1 MKTVLQYERTG
12 GVLDQT
18 APVSSLTCR
27 PAGRLLS
34 SLTGP
39 ETASRETGVV
49 MAPLTGSE
57 FVSQDRSPR
66 GAAGVLRRLCG
77 WAIAILLVVPA
88 LDAGAQE
95 RPLEIGV
102 LAFGPRP
109 VPVWSCGA
117 PGPAAAETP
126 PKTET
131 MPFYIL
137 GLMEGLEKLNYV
149 DARNDKAGRPGRRV
163 NLDVRMGTFQ
173 ELEGH
178 AQQFARKPVDMIVA
192 VATAAVRIA
201 QDETRGHPIPILFP
215 GISDPVGEGFV
226 QSLAHP
232 GGFITGVSH
241 QEVQGSGKRLELF
254 KEMLP
259 GLRRVVTLRRS
270 AYRPSELS
278 LADVRSTAVRLNVEI
293 LDWAVNSRD
302 ELKSKLATLTPDTA
316 DGIMIL
322 PDSLVIS
329 SLDLIIPASVTQR
342 VPTFGLQ
349 DFMADY
355 GALASYGP
363 SARQA
368 GARVAQYI
376 DKIAKGAKPG
386 DLPVEPVDP
395 LFSVNL
401 KVANCLGLT
410 VPLEVLRQADRVI
423 R

>member
-1 MKTVLQYERTG
+1 MLAG
-12 GVLDQT
+12 
-18 APVSSLTCR
+18 R
-27 PAGRLLS
+27 PAPK
-34 SLTGP
+34 LTGRRGP
-39 ETASRETGVV
+39 HRYQTGVV
-49 MAPLTGSE
+49 MASMTGSE
-57 FVSQDRSPR
+57 LASLGGSRRAR
-66 GAAGVLRRLCG
+66 GGLRRRLRG
-77 WAIAILLVVPA
+77 WSIAFLMAAPA
-88 LDAGAQE
+88 LGAQAQE
-95 RPLEIGV
+95 RPLEVGV

-117 PGPAAAETP
+117 PSPAATEAS
-126 PKTET
+126 PKQET

-137 GLMEGLEKLNYV
+137 GLMEGLQKLNYV
-149 DARNDKAGRPGRRV
+149 VDVRNEKGGQPGRRV
-163 NLDVRMGTFQ
+163 NLDVRMGNFQ
-173 ELEGH
+173 ELKGH

-192 VATAAVRIA
+192 VASAAVRIA
-201 QDETRGHPIPILFP
+201 QEETRDHPIPILFP

-226 QSLAHP
+226 QSLARP

-254 KEMLP
+254 KEMRP
-259 GLRRVVTLRRS
+259 GLRRVITLRRS
-270 AYRPSELS
+270 GYRPSELS
-278 LADVRSTAVRLNVEI
+278 LADVRSAAVRLNVEI
-293 LDWAVNSRD
+293 LDWSADSRD
-302 ELKSKLATLTPDTA
+302 ELKAKLATLTPETA

-329 SLDLIIPASVTQR
+329 SLDLIIPASITHR

-349 DFMADY
+349 DFMAEY
-355 GALASYGP
+355 GAIASYGP

-410 VPLEVLRQADRVI
+410 VPLEVLRQADRVV

>member
-1 MKTVLQYERTG
+1 M
-12 GVLDQT
+12 
-18 APVSSLTCR
+18 
-27 PAGRLLS
+27 PAGRPAAKLA
-34 SLTGP
+34 GRP
-39 ETASRETGVV
+39 EPQRWELGVV
-49 MAPLTGSE
+49 MASLTGSD
-57 FVSQDRSPR
+57 FASSRRNGR
-66 GAAGVLRRLCG
+66 GGPHRRLRG
-77 WAIAILLVVPA
+77 WSLAILLAAPVLGA
-88 LDAGAQE
+88 QAQE
-95 RPLEIGV
+95 RPIEIGV

-109 VPVWSCGA
+109 APVWSCGGS
-117 PGPAAAETP
+117 GPAAAEAP
-126 PKTET
+126 AKQET

-137 GLMEGLEKLNYV
+137 GLMEGLAKLNYV
-149 DARNDKAGRPGRRV
+149 DVRSAKPGQPGRRV
-163 NLDVRMGTFQ
+163 NLDVRMGNFQ
-173 ELEGH
+173 ELKVH
-178 AQQFARKPVDMIVA
+178 AQQFASKPVDIIVA
-192 VATAAVRIA
+192 VASAAVRIA

-226 QSLAHP
+226 QSLARP

-259 GLRRVVTLRRS
+259 GLRRVITLRRS
-270 AYRPSELS
+270 GYRPSELS
-278 LADVRSTAVRLNVEI
+278 LVDVRSAASRLNVEI
-293 LDWAVNSRD
+293 LDWAADSRD
-302 ELKSKLATLTPDTA
+302 ELKAMLAKLAPETA

-329 SLDLIIPASVTQR
+329 SLDLIIPASIAHR

-349 DFMADY
+349 DFMAEY

-395 LFSVNL
+395 LFFVNL

-410 VPLEVLRQADRVI
+410 VPLEVLRQADRVV

>member
-1 MKTVLQYERTG
+1 MT
-12 GVLDQT
+12 
-18 APVSSLTCR
+18 S
-27 PAGRLLS
+27 
-34 SLTGP
+34 
-39 ETASRETGVV
+39 
-49 MAPLTGSE
+49 LTGSE
-57 FVSQDRSPR
+57 LASLGRAHRVRS
-66 GAAGVLRRLCG
+66 GLRRRLRG
-77 WAIAILLVVPA
+77 WSVAILMVAPA
-88 LDAGAQE
+88 LGAQAQE

-117 PGPAAAETP
+117 PGLAATPAP
-126 PKTET
+126 PKQEA

-137 GLMEGLEKLNYV
+137 GLMEGLQKLNYV
-149 DARNDKAGRPGRRV
+149 DVRNEKAGQPGRRV
-163 NLDVRMGTFQ
+163 NLDVRMGNFQ
-173 ELEGH
+173 ELKSH
-178 AQQFARKPVDMIVA
+178 AQQLARKPVDMIVA
-192 VATAAVRIA
+192 VASAAVRIA
-201 QDETRGHPIPILFP
+201 QEETHDHPIPILFP

-226 QSLAHP
+226 QSLARP

-254 KEMLP
+254 KEMRP
-259 GLRRVVTLRRS
+259 GLRRVITLRRS
-270 AYRPSELS
+270 GYRPSELS
-278 LADVRSTAVRLNVEI
+278 IADVRSAAVRLNVEI
-293 LDWAVNSRD
+293 LDWKADSRD
-302 ELKSKLATLTPDTA
+302 ELKAMLAKLTPDTA

-329 SLDLIIPASVTQR
+329 SLDLIIPASIEHR

-410 VPLEVLRQADRVI
+410 VPLEVLRQADRVV

>member
-1 MKTVLQYERTG
+1 MLAG
-12 GVLDQT
+12 
-18 APVSSLTCR
+18 R
-27 PAGRLLS
+27 PAPKLAGGAR
-34 SLTGP
+34 
-39 ETASRETGVV
+39 TASLEKGVV
-49 MAPLTGSE
+49 MASLTGSE
-57 FVSQDRSPR
+57 FGSSSRR
-66 GAAGVLRRLCG
+66 RRAHGGLRRRLRG
-77 WAIAILLVVPA
+77 WSIAILVVAPVVA
-88 LDAGAQE
+88 PVLGAHAQE

-102 LAFGPRP
+102 LAFGPRLA
-109 VPVWSCGA
+109 PVWSCGA
-117 PGPAAAETP
+117 PSLAAAEAP
-126 PKTET
+126 PRQAT

-149 DARNDKAGRPGRRV
+149 DARTEKAGQPGRRV

-173 ELEGH
+173 ELKGH

-192 VATAAVRIA
+192 VASAAVRIA
-201 QDETRGHPIPILFP
+201 QEETRGHPIPILFP

-232 GGFITGVSH
+232 GGLITGVSH

-259 GLRRVVTLRRS
+259 GLRRVITLRKS
-270 AYRPSELS
+270 GYRPSELS
-278 LADVRSTAVRLNVEI
+278 LAAVRSAAVRLNVEI
-293 LDWAVNSRD
+293 LDWAVDSRD
-302 ELKSKLATLTPDTA
+302 ELKAMLAKLTPDTA

-329 SLDLIIPASVTQR
+329 SLDLIIPASIAHR

-395 LFSVNL
+395 LFYINL

>member
-1 MKTVLQYERTG
+1 M
-12 GVLDQT
+12 
-18 APVSSLTCR
+18 
-27 PAGRLLS
+27 
-34 SLTGP
+34 
-39 ETASRETGVV
+39 AS
-49 MAPLTGSE
+49 PTGSE
-57 FVSQDRSPR
+57 FASSGR
-66 GAAGVLRRLCG
+66 GRRARAGLWRRLRG
-77 WAIAILLVVPA
+77 WSIAILVVAPA
-88 LDAGAQE
+88 LGARAQE

-109 VPVWSCGA
+109 VPVWSCGD
-117 PGPAAAETP
+117 PNLAAAGSS
-126 PKTET
+126 KKET

-137 GLMEGLEKLNYV
+137 GLMEGLKKLDYV
-149 DARNDKAGRPGRRV
+149 DARNEKAGQPGRRV
-163 NLDVRMGTFQ
+163 NLDVRLGTFQ
-173 ELEGH
+173 ELKGY
-178 AQQFARKPVDMIVA
+178 AQELARKPVDMIVA
-192 VATAAVRIA
+192 VASAAVRIA
-201 QDETRGHPIPILFP
+201 QEETRGRPIPILFP

-232 GGFITGVSH
+232 GGLITGVSH

-259 GLRRVVTLRRS
+259 GLRRVITLRRTN
-270 AYRPSELS
+270 YRPSELS
-278 LADVRSTAVRLNVEI
+278 LADIRANAARLNVEI
-293 LDWAVNSRD
+293 IDWAVDNRD
-302 ELKSKLATLTPDTA
+302 QLKSMLDKLTPDTA

-329 SLDLIIPASVTQR
+329 SLDLIIPASIAHR

-395 LFSVNL
+395 VFAINL
-401 KVANCLGLT
+401 KVANCLGLM
-410 VPLEVLRQADRVI
+410 VPLEVLRQADYVI

>member
-1 MKTVLQYERTG
+1 M
-12 GVLDQT
+12 
-18 APVSSLTCR
+18 
-27 PAGRLLS
+27 
-34 SLTGP
+34 
-39 ETASRETGVV
+39 AS
-49 MAPLTGSE
+49 LTGSE
-57 FVSQDRSPR
+57 FVSSRCGR
-66 GAAGVLRRLCG
+66 RARARLWRRLRG
-77 WAIAILLVVPA
+77 WSIAALMVAPA
-88 LDAGAQE
+88 LGAHAQE

-117 PGPAAAETP
+117 PSLAAAETRP
-126 PKTET
+126 EKET
-131 MPFYIL
+131 MPFYIV
-137 GLMEGLEKLNYV
+137 GLKEGLEKLSYV
-149 DARNDKAGRPGRRV
+149 DARNQKAGQPGRRF
-163 NLDVRMGTFQ
+163 NLDVRMGTFE
-173 ELEGH
+173 ELKGY

-192 VATAAVRIA
+192 VASAAVRIA
-201 QDETRGHPIPILFP
+201 QEQTREHPVPILFP

-232 GGFITGVSH
+232 GGSITGVSH

-259 GLRRVVTLRRS
+259 GLRRVITLRKTG
-270 AYRPSELS
+270 YRPSELS
-278 LADVRSTAVRLNVEI
+278 LADVRSAAVRLNVEI
-293 LDWAVNSRD
+293 IDWAVDSRD
-302 ELKSKLATLTPDTA
+302 GLKSMLANLTPDTA

-329 SLDLIIPASVTQR
+329 SLDLIIPASIAHH

-395 LFSVNL
+395 VFAVNL
-401 KVANCLGLT
+401 KVANCLGFT
-410 VPLEVLRQADRVI
+410 VPLEVLRQADQVI

>member
-1 MKTVLQYERTG
+1 MV
-12 GVLDQT
+12 
-18 APVSSLTCR
+18 SLTSLQFASCGCR
-27 PAGRLLS
+27 
-34 SLTGP
+34 
-39 ETASRETGVV
+39 
-49 MAPLTGSE
+49 
-57 FVSQDRSPR
+57 R
-66 GAAGVLRRLCG
+66 GERGGFSRRLRG
-77 WAIAILLVVPA
+77 LSIALLLLVPA
-88 LDAGAQE
+88 QPVRAQE

-109 VPVWSCGA
+109 IPVWSCGNA
-117 PGPAAAETP
+117 GGAAAAAQ
-126 PKTET
+126 PKQET

-137 GLMEGLEKLNYV
+137 GLLEGLEKLNYLDV
-149 DARNDKAGRPGRRV
+149 RNEKAGRTGRRV

-173 ELEGH
+173 ELRIH
-178 AQQFARKPVDMIVA
+178 AQEFARKPVDIIVA
-192 VATAAVRIA
+192 VASAAVKIA
-201 QDETRGHPIPILFP
+201 QEETRDHPIPILFP

-226 QSLAHP
+226 QSLARP

-254 KEMLP
+254 KEMVP

-270 AYRPSELS
+270 GYRPSELS
-278 LADVRSTAVRLNVEI
+278 LVDVRAAATRLNVEI
-293 LDWAVNSRD
+293 LDWAVGNRD
-302 ELKSKLATLTPDTA
+302 ELKSALDKLTPDTA

-329 SLDLIIPASVTQR
+329 SLDLIIPASVAHR

-368 GARVAQYI
+368 GARVAQYV
-376 DKIAKGAKPG
+376 DKIVKGAKPG

-395 LFSVNL
+395 IFAINL

-410 VPLEVLRQADRVI
+410 VPLEVLREADRVI

>member
-1 MKTVLQYERTG
+1 MT
-12 GVLDQT
+12 
-18 APVSSLTCR
+18 
-27 PAGRLLS
+27 
-34 SLTGP
+34 SLTGSGF
-39 ETASRETGVV
+39 AS
-49 MAPLTGSE
+49 L
-57 FVSQDRSPR
+57 DRSAHAC
-66 GAAGVLRRLCG
+66 GGLRRRLRG
-77 WAIAILLVVPA
+77 WSIALLVLA
-88 LDAGAQE
+88 STAGAHAQE
-95 RPLEIGV
+95 QPLEIGV

-117 PGPAAAETP
+117 TSLAATQSASKQET
-126 PKTET
+126 KQET
-131 MPFYIL
+131 LPFYIV
-137 GLMEGLEKLNYV
+137 GLVEGLEKLNYV
-149 DARNDKAGRPGRRV
+149 DTRHDNAGQPGRRF

-173 ELEGH
+173 ELKGY
-178 AQQFARKPVDMIVA
+178 AQQFTRKPVDMIVA
-192 VATAAVRIA
+192 VASAAVRIA

-232 GGFITGVSH
+232 GGSITGVSH

-259 GLRRVVTLRRS
+259 GLRRVITLRRTN
-270 AYRPSELS
+270 YRPSELS
-278 LADVRSTAVRLNVEI
+278 LADVRATAIRLNVEI
-293 LDWAVNSRD
+293 LDWVVDNREQLEAR
-302 ELKSKLATLTPDTA
+302 LAKLTPDAA

-329 SLDLIIPASVTQR
+329 SLDLIIPASIAHH

-349 DFMADY
+349 DFMAEY

-376 DKIAKGAKPG
+376 DKLAKGAKPG

-395 LFSVNL
+395 VFAVNL

-410 VPLEVLRQADRVI
+410 VPLEVLRQADQVI

>member
-1 MKTVLQYERTG
+1 M
-12 GVLDQT
+12 
-18 APVSSLTCR
+18 
-27 PAGRLLS
+27 
-34 SLTGP
+34 
-39 ETASRETGVV
+39 AS
-49 MAPLTGSE
+49 LTGSE
-57 FVSQDRSPR
+57 FASSGRSR
-66 GAAGVLRRLCG
+66 RARTALWRRLRG
-77 WAIAILLVVPA
+77 WSLAIVVVGPA
-88 LDAGAQE
+88 LGARAQE

-109 VPVWSCGA
+109 VPIWSCGA
-117 PGPAAAETP
+117 PGLAAAETT
-126 PKTET
+126 PKKET
-131 MPFYIL
+131 MPFYIV

-149 DARNDKAGRPGRRV
+149 DARTEKAGQPGRRV

-173 ELEGH
+173 ELKGY
-178 AQQFARKPVDMIVA
+178 AQQFASKPVDMIVA
-192 VATAAVRIA
+192 VASAAVRIA
-201 QDETRGHPIPILFP
+201 QEETRGHPIPILFP

-232 GGFITGVSH
+232 GGLITGVSH

-254 KEMLP
+254 QEMLP
-259 GLRRVVTLRRS
+259 GLRRVITLRKS
-270 AYRPSELS
+270 GYRPSELS
-278 LADVRSTAVRLNVEI
+278 LADVRSAAGRLNVEI
-293 LDWAVNSRD
+293 IDWAVDNRD
-302 ELKSKLATLTPDTA
+302 ELKSMLAKLTPDTA

-329 SLDLIIPASVTQR
+329 SLDLIIPASIAHH

-349 DFMADY
+349 DFMAEY

-395 LFSVNL
+395 LFFVNL